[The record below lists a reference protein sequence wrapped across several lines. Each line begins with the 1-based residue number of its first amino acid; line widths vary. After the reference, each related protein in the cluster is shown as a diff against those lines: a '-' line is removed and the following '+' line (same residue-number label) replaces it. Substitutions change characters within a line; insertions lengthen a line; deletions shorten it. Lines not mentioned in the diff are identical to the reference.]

1 MWLLGKVTRAPGD
14 GFVPSGS
21 RAERGPERGGN
32 TNIVSASAPA
42 PRAGDEYVS
51 LYTAHTRG
59 PGCAGMENRVSG
71 INDIENDREQ
81 IGNGFA
87 RPTRGD
93 GNVPHSYLPSP
104 APHLHPTLHR
114 LRGPRTTRT
123 RSLIPPAAPRD
134 GTYVGYTCA
143 QRKGASTKSQPLMT
157 FDLGL

>member
-1 MWLLGKVTRAPGD
+1 M
-14 GFVPSGS
+14 
-21 RAERGPERGGN
+21 RGGN

-87 RPTRGD
+87 CPTRRD
-93 GNVPHSYLPSP
+93 GNVPHSYLPRLG
-104 APHLHPTLHR
+104 PHLPPHL
-114 LRGPRTTRT
+114 
-123 RSLIPPAAPRD
+123 PPAAEAHDADPESWSYLQLLLEMIRI
-134 GTYVGYTCA
+134 
-143 QRKGASTKSQPLMT
+143 GAGGFVNRETERQKKSAPE
-157 FDLGL
+157 

>member
-1 MWLLGKVTRAPGD
+1 M
-14 GFVPSGS
+14 
-21 RAERGPERGGN
+21 RGGN

-87 RPTRGD
+87 CPTRRD
-93 GNVPHSYLPSP
+93 GNVPHSYLPRLG
-104 APHLHPTLHR
+104 PHLPPPTFHQLQR
-114 LRGPRTTRT
+114 LMMRTLSFGPTCSCLRQYEQGLWTCEQRERASRTSVLDWLLT
-123 RSLIPPAAPRD
+123 
-134 GTYVGYTCA
+134 
-143 QRKGASTKSQPLMT
+143 
-157 FDLGL
+157 

>member
-1 MWLLGKVTRAPGD
+1 M
-14 GFVPSGS
+14 
-21 RAERGPERGGN
+21 GPKRGGN

-87 RPTRGD
+87 RPTCGD
-93 GNVPHSYLPSP
+93 GNVPHSYLPRP
-104 APHLHPTLHR
+104 GPHLPPPTFCQLQR
-114 LRGPRTTRT
+114 LTRRTL
-123 RSLIPPAAPRD
+123 SLGLAAASWNTAH
-134 GTYVGYTCA
+134 GSGYTCE
-143 QRKGASTKSQPLMT
+143 QRQVIKKNLNP
-157 FDLGL
+157 

>member
-1 MWLLGKVTRAPGD
+1 MDSCHRGAGR
-14 GFVPSGS
+14 S
-21 RAERGPERGGN
+21 GPERGAGGGN
-32 TNIVSASAPA
+32 TNIVSASVRA

-104 APHLHPTLHR
+104 PPPAPPYIAAEAHQEDQR
-114 LRGPRTTRT
+114 
-123 RSLIPPAAPRD
+123 LIPPAAP
-134 GTYVGYTCA
+134 
-143 QRKGASTKSQPLMT
+143 
-157 FDLGL
+157 

>member
-1 MWLLGKVTRAPGD
+1 MDSCHRGAGR
-14 GFVPSGS
+14 S
-21 RAERGPERGGN
+21 GPERGAGGGN
-32 TNIVSASAPA
+32 TNIVSASVRA

-104 APHLHPTLHR
+104 APPTSLQR
-114 LRGPRTTRT
+114 PTQRTSVSFLQQLLRMAYMG
-123 RSLIPPAAPRD
+123 
-134 GTYVGYTCA
+134 GTPVSGG
-143 QRKGASTKSQPLMT
+143 KGHQQTLSP
-157 FDLGL
+157 

>member
-1 MWLLGKVTRAPGD
+1 MDSCHRGAGRERAR
-14 GFVPSGS
+14 SG
-21 RAERGPERGGN
+21 GRGGN

-87 RPTRGD
+87 CPTRGD
-93 GNVPHSYLPSP
+93 GNVPHSYLPST
-104 APHLHPTLHR
+104 APHLPPHPHR
-114 LRGPRTTRT
+114 CRGPQTTRT
-123 RSLIPPAAPRD
+123 WCLLPPAASWTAHMGGIPVSRN
-134 GTYVGYTCA
+134 
-143 QRKGASTKSQPLMT
+143 KGHQQNLSP
-157 FDLGL
+157 

>member
-1 MWLLGKVTRAPGD
+1 MDSCHRGAGR
-14 GFVPSGS
+14 SGPH
-21 RAERGPERGGN
+21 AGGGGGN

-87 RPTRGD
+87 CPTRRD
-93 GNVPHSYLPSP
+93 GNVPHSYLPRLGPPP
-104 APHLHPTLHR
+104 APPHL
-114 LRGPRTTRT
+114 
-123 RSLIPPAAPRD
+123 PPAAEAHDADPESWSYLQLLEMIRIGMGGFVHRETD
-134 GTYVGYTCA
+134 H
-143 QRKGASTKSQPLMT
+143 QKNQPSND
-157 FDLGL
+157 F